1 MRLRADGGIARDRAS
16 YGAQTMGE
24 RMFYTLPGRKCAV
37 LPNRCAIVKG
47 GRQCPNPPQYA
58 VSVVSGPDEYMVG
71 VACEVHRQA
80 VSERILHLQEGGHVP
95 SGSVRFA
102 PLRPVGTDCIRADPD
117 DLVSIRPSAER
128 GD

>member
-1 MRLRADGGIARDRAS
+1 MVVLSAAARPVMAGPVAS
-16 YGAQTMGE
+16 
-24 RMFYTLPGRKCAV
+24 RMFYTRPGRKCDV
-37 LPNRCAIVKG
+37 LPNRCAMVKD

-58 VSVVSGPDEYMVG
+58 VSVASGPDEYMVG
-71 VACEVHRQA
+71 VACEAHRQT
-80 VSERILHLQEGGHVP
+80 VSGRIRRLQEGGYVP

-117 DLVSIRPSAER
+117 DLVSIQPAAER

>member
-1 MRLRADGGIARDRAS
+1 
-16 YGAQTMGE
+16 
-24 RMFYTLPGRKCAV
+24 MFYTRPGRKCAV